1 MVSLYNIYPTLCF
14 KKAYIL
20 NCFPRQQES
29 MRKLLSS
36 DSASKLLL
44 SARDSYDWTLLM
56 VAACANADRVT
67 GFLLEHDQINLGAR
81 DRAGN
86 TALDLAKKW
95 GFEVEFS
102 FLGYLGDPWKL
113 SEMSSNDNLDRL
125 HFQFSFFQSISS
137 YIYYFYIS

>member
-1 MVSLYNIYPTLCF
+1 
-14 KKAYIL
+14 
-20 NCFPRQQES
+20 

-56 VAACANADRVT
+56 VAACANADKVT
-67 GFLLEHDQINLGAR
+67 GLLLEHDQINLGAR

-86 TALDLAKKW
+86 TALDLAKKR

-125 HFQFSFFQSISS
+125 HFNFFSQSHLIL
-137 YIYYFYIS
+137 YFLHFLNCSPSENCSAFSEQRTPTAKAFEI

>member
-1 MVSLYNIYPTLCF
+1 
-14 KKAYIL
+14 
-20 NCFPRQQES
+20 
-29 MRKLLSS
+29 
-36 DSASKLLL
+36 
-44 SARDSYDWTLLM
+44 M

-86 TALDLAKKW
+86 TAVDLAKKR

-102 FLGYLGDPWKL
+102 FLGYLGDSWKL

-125 HFQFSFFQSISS
+125 HFHFISPSHLIFIIFTFLNCSPSENCSAFSEQRTPTAKAFQI
-137 YIYYFYIS
+137 

>member
-1 MVSLYNIYPTLCF
+1 
-14 KKAYIL
+14 
-20 NCFPRQQES
+20 

-56 VAACANADRVT
+56 VAACANAVRVT

-86 TALDLAKKW
+86 TALDLAKKR

-125 HFQFSFFQSISS
+125 HFHFFSQSQLMLYLLFLHFLNCSPSENCSAFSEQRTPTAKAFEI
-137 YIYYFYIS
+137 